1 MVNINTRK
9 VVNSIS
15 SVDKNLLKEALSSA
29 RRTRKTVRAKI
40 IEKKLDTIPTYLKLA
55 LEK

>member
-9 VVNSIS
+9 VVSSIS
-15 SVDKNLLKEALSSA
+15 NVEKSLLREALLSA

-40 IEKKLDTIPTYLKLA
+40 VEKKLDTIPTYIKLA